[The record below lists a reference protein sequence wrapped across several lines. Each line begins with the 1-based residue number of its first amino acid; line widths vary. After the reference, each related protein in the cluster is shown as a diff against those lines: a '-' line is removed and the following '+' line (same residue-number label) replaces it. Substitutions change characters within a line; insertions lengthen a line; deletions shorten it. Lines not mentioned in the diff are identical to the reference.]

1 MHGEPQVRD
10 LRGDLPEQ
18 GAGGP
23 PGEEACAQQQA
34 RQGGQGRAEE
44 CARRQTLSLF

>member
-18 GAGGP
+18 GAGGA
-23 PGEEACAQQQA
+23 PGEEAGAQHQA
-34 RQGGQGRAEE
+34 RQGVEGDAEE
-44 CARRQTLSLF
+44 CASRQTISLY

>member
-10 LRGDLPEQ
+10 KRGDLPEQ

-23 PGEEACAQQQA
+23 PGEEAGAQQQA
-34 RQGGQGRAEE
+34 RQGDEGGSEE
-44 CARRQTLSLF
+44 CAGWQTLSLF